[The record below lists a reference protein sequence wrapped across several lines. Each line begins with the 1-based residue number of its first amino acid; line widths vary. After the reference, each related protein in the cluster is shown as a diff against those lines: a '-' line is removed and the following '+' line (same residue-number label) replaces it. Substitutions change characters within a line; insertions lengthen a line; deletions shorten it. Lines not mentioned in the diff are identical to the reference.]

1 MGSWEGMGCDMG
13 EQGKLKAAAC
23 DVARLTASEKAFWIG
38 LWEAPIPDTLHET
51 GADTVRFGPIQ
62 AVCVT
67 EEPRHPGVNF
77 ILGASEVG
85 AVSNGHL
92 GDAVRWLE
100 TRCFAWSEDRGVDYR
115 VPVVPGL
122 PEAAAAE
129 GWLRGCG
136 HLRDGGTAK
145 LVRGAARRR
154 FAPAPDIEVLD
165 WDDWDEGF
173 GAPLAESLGL
183 ASTAENF
190 FLCLMG
196 DEDWRCYCAII
207 GDDPLAYVAMHVDEG
222 VASIALASR
231 PYAGRDGDG
240 QLAVLH
246 RCMEDAEEEGCD
258 ALVLVDAGGEPPVSD
273 RASLVR
279 AGFEVAY
286 RVPSW
291 RSPAQVAV

>member
-1 MGSWEGMGCDMG
+1 MG
-13 EQGKLKAAAC
+13 EQGKLKAAC
-23 DVARLTASEKAFWIG
+23 DVARMAASEKAFWIG
-38 LWEAPIPDTLHET
+38 LWEAPIPDMVHES
-51 GADTVRFGPIQ
+51 GADMVRFGPVQ
-62 AVCVT
+62 AVCLA

-77 ILGASEVG
+77 ILGAGDAG
-85 AVSNGHL
+85 AVTNGHV

-100 TRCFAWSEDRGVDYR
+100 TRCFEWSEDRGVDYR

-122 PEAAAAE
+122 PEAALAE
-129 GWLRGCG
+129 GWLSEHG
-136 HLRDGGTAK
+136 HLREDGAGK
-145 LVRGAARRR
+145 LARDLSERR

-165 WDDWDEGF
+165 WEDWDDGF

-183 ASTAENF
+183 ARTAEHF
-190 FLCLMG
+190 FLSLTG
-196 DEDWRCYCAII
+196 DENWRCYCGIV
-207 GDDPLAYVAMHVDEG
+207 GDDPLAYVAMHVEGG

-258 ALVLVDAGGEPPVSD
+258 AIVLVDAGGEPPVID
-273 RASLVR
+273 RASLVK

-291 RSPAQVAV
+291 RSPAPVAV